1 LKERDRRAILPVL
14 GFLTF
19 SSVYTNV
26 VMAPVLTQIGA
37 EFHVTTGTA
46 GLVVAAYGLPGIV
59 TALIVGPYSDR
70 YGRKRFLVAG
80 SLVMSLFT
88 IVAAFM
94 SSFEL
99 LIGARALAGIGG
111 SMIQPN
117 VQATVG
123 DNFPYR
129 ERGRAVSTVIGMNT
143 LAAIVGIPVAGIVA
157 EATSWRVSLG
167 IVGTLGLLAS
177 LVILTRLPS
186 GVRATDIRRARALY
200 AQILRNPSA
209 VGAIVVSFLGGLYWF
224 TWITYLVVFFERT
237 FDLTQGVASTF
248 ALTQGVGV
256 LIGSQLGGRFGDR
269 VGHRH
274 VVAGAT
280 VTSAVLLFVLTN
292 APVGLVAGA
301 VINVGVS
308 AAIGA
313 RFATN
318 SVLLSEQVPEARG
331 TMMSFSAALS
341 SAAIVAGASIGGV
354 LIDVAGFWLVGAFC
368 VSVGLLSA
376 AIVTLFVR
384 EEPIDLET
392 QAA

>member
-1 LKERDRRAILPVL
+1 MKVRDRRAILPVL

-19 SSVYTNV
+19 SSVYTNI

-37 EFHVTTGTA
+37 DFNVSTGTA
-46 GLVVAAYGLPGIV
+46 GLVVAAYGLPGIA

-70 YGRKRFLVAG
+70 FGRKRFLVGG
-80 SLVMSLFT
+80 SLLMSLLT
-88 IVAAFM
+88 IVAAFS

-99 LIGARALAGIGG
+99 LLGARALAGIGG

-123 DNFPYR
+123 DVFPYR
-129 ERGRAVSTVIGMNT
+129 ERGRAVSTVIGLNT
-143 LAAIVGIPVAGIVA
+143 LASIVGIPIAGIVA

-177 LVILTRLPS
+177 LVILTRLPR
-186 GVRATDIRRARALY
+186 GIRVPDARRARALY
-200 AQILRNPSA
+200 ATILKNPSA
-209 VGAIVVSFLGGLYWF
+209 RGAIVVSFLGGLYWF
-224 TWITYLVVFFERT
+224 TWITYMVVFFQRT
-237 FDLTQGVASTF
+237 FDLSQGLAATF

-269 VGHRH
+269 VGHRR

-280 VTSAVLLFVLTN
+280 TISAILLLVLTN
-292 APVGLVAGA
+292 VPIGLIAASA
-301 VINVGVS
+301 VNVGVS

-341 SAAIVAGASIGGV
+341 GTAIVTGASIGGL
-354 LIDVAGFWLVGAFC
+354 LIDTAGFWLIGVFC
-368 VSVGLLSA
+368 ASVGLLSA
-376 AIVTLFVR
+376 AIVTLFVV

-392 QAA
+392 QVA

>member
-26 VMAPVLTQIGA
+26 VMAPVLTQLGSD
-37 EFHVTTGTA
+37 FHVTTGTA
-46 GLVVAAYGLPGIV
+46 GFVVAAYGLPGIL
-59 TALIVGPYSDR
+59 TAVIVGPYSDR
-70 YGRKRFLVAG
+70 FGRKRFLVGG
-80 SLVMSLFT
+80 SLVMSVFT

-99 LIGARALAGIGG
+99 LIGARALAGIGA

-117 VQATVG
+117 VQATVA

-129 ERGRAVSTVIGMNT
+129 ERGRAVSTVIGLNT

-177 LVILTRLPS
+177 LVILTRLPR
-186 GVRATDIRRARALY
+186 GVRVPDVRRARALY

-209 VGAIVVSFLGGLYWF
+209 RGAIVVSFLGGLYWF
-224 TWITYLVVFFERT
+224 TWITYIVVFFQRT

-269 VGHRH
+269 VGHRR

-280 VTSAVLLFVLTN
+280 VISAALLLLLTN

-301 VINVGVS
+301 IINLGVS

-341 SAAIVAGASIGGV
+341 SAAIVTGASIGGV
-354 LIDVAGFWLVGAFC
+354 LIDVAGFWLIGVFC
-368 VSVGLLSA
+368 VTVGVLSA

-392 QAA
+392 QVA

>member
-1 LKERDRRAILPVL
+1 MKDRDRRAILPVL

-19 SSVYTNV
+19 SSVYTNL

-37 EFHVTTGTA
+37 DFHVTTGTA
-46 GLVVAAYGLPGIV
+46 GLVVAAYGLPGIL
-59 TALIVGPYSDR
+59 TAVIVGPYSDR
-70 YGRKRFLVAG
+70 LGRKRFLVGG
-80 SLVMSLFT
+80 SLAMSLMT

-99 LIGARALAGIGG
+99 LIGARAIAGIGA

-117 VQATVG
+117 VQATVA

-129 ERGRAVSTVIGMNT
+129 ERGRAVSTIIGMNT
-143 LAAIVGIPVAGIVA
+143 LASIVGVPVAGIVA

-177 LVILTRLPS
+177 LVILSRLPR
-186 GVRATDIRRARALY
+186 GVGVGDVARARALY
-200 AQILRNPSA
+200 ARILRNRSA
-209 VGAIVVSFLGGLYWF
+209 VGAIVVSFLGGIYWF
-224 TWITYLVVFFERT
+224 TWITYLVVFFERM
-237 FDLTQGVASTF
+237 FGLSQGIAATF
-248 ALTQGVGV
+248 ALTQGFGV

-269 VGHRH
+269 VGHRR

-280 VTSAVLLFVLTN
+280 VTSALLLLVLTN

-301 VINVGVS
+301 AINVAVC

-313 RFATN
+313 RITTN
-318 SVLLSEQVPEARG
+318 SVLMSEQVPAARG
-331 TMMSFSAALS
+331 TMLSFSSALS
-341 SAAIVAGASIGGV
+341 SAAIVIGASIGGV
-354 LIDVAGFWLVGAFC
+354 LVDVAGFWLLGVFCATVGVLSATI
-368 VSVGLLSA
+368 VSV
-376 AIVTLFVR
+376 FVR

-392 QAA
+392 QVA